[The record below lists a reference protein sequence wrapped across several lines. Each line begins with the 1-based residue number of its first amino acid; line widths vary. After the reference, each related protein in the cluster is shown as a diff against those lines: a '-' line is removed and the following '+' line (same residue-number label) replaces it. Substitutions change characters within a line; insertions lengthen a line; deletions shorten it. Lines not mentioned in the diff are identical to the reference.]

1 MIIGHTKEMVKVVLF
16 GGLGA
21 IVNSAIALHWSSL
34 TLEHIFSELVLQ
46 PFSVL
51 RSLLPAVLG
60 FLFGSAIILIWSFLR
75 QRVIR
80 FLLQYNG
87 WFLTPR
93 SLINRVSFKFVMAV
107 YNDVVFL
114 KVWYLLMILLLGK
127 KQLGANKYQQ
137 FLPSLP
143 VPSLKKTCKR

>member
-1 MIIGHTKEMVKVVLF
+1 MVRVVLF

-34 TLEHIFSELVLQ
+34 TLEHIVSELVLQ

-51 RSLLPAVLG
+51 RTLLPAVLG
-60 FLFGSAIILIWSFLR
+60 FLFGSAVILIWSFLR

-80 FLLQYNG
+80 FLLQYDG

-93 SLINRVSFKFVMAV
+93 SPINRVSFKSVTTV
-107 YNDVVFL
+107 YNVIVFL
-114 KVWYLLMILLLGK
+114 KLWYLLMILLLGK
-127 KQLGANKYQQ
+127 KQLGGNNYQQ